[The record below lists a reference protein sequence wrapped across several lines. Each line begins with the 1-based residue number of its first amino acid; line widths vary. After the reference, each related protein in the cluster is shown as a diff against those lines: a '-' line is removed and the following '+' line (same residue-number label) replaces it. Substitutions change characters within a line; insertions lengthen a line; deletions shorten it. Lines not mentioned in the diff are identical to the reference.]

1 MMVLGELAEER
12 AEQRVG
18 EQRRCSG
25 CPWSSGEGARVAT
38 SRELKKRR
46 GRAAKVRVEV
56 LLELRVERRWR
67 SARKLMKRRG
77 RAAEVLDE
85 VLLEVRLRVERRW
98 RSREEVGEA
107 AELSLGASRRRRGRS
122 ARSRGSAVLEA
133 HNLSSV

>member
-25 CPWSSGEGARVAT
+25 CPWSSGEGARVAA

-56 LLELRVERRWR
+56 LLELRVERRMALGEEVDEATR
-67 SARKLMKRRG
+67 SSSGGARRG
-77 RAAEVLDE
+77 
-85 VLLEVRLRVERRW
+85 
-98 RSREEVGEA
+98 
-107 AELSLGASRRRRGRS
+107 AS
-122 ARSRGSAVLEA
+122 
-133 HNLSSV
+133 